1 MIDYNGTPDRRERL
15 LGNIERQKGIV
26 EGSPLRAPTKR
37 FYERMA
43 EVSTAKYTGDYSKA
57 YDLADQLLTDMNEHS
72 VFYSDGEKST
82 VWARIFDMLEDQY
95 GDAIIEK
102 YNKCYEEILKFG
114 SYETYRVSHYPGTYE
129 EYARSAALDEI
140 MSLYAKTR
148 YGGYMHVII
157 MRVLEKHFE
166 EEKTKRN
173 ERMIGKAKE
182 MTKEPGLPQN
192 ITAEQK
198 RQKIEQAKE
207 AVRRACTKTDRSDF

>member
-1 MIDYNGTPDRRERL
+1 MTGYNGTPDRRERL
-15 LGNIERQKGIV
+15 LGNIEKQKGIV
-26 EGSPLRAPTKR
+26 DDSPLRAPTKR

-43 EVSTAKYTGDYSKA
+43 EVSQAKYTGDYSKA
-57 YDLADQLLTDMNEHS
+57 YDLADRLIDDMNEHS
-72 VFYSDGEKST
+72 IFYSDGEMST
-82 VWARIFDMLEDQY
+82 VWARIFDMLETQY

-102 YNKCYEEILKFG
+102 YNKCYKEILNFG

-166 EEKTKRN
+166 EEKAKRN
-173 ERMIGKAKE
+173 DRMISKAKE
-182 MTKEPGLPQN
+182 MTREPGLPQN
-192 ITAEQK
+192 MTAEQK
-198 RQKIEQAKE
+198 RKRIEQAKE
-207 AVRRACTKTDRSDF
+207 AVRRACTQEDRSDF

>member
-15 LGNIERQKGIV
+15 LGNIEKQKGIV

-57 YDLADQLLTDMNEHS
+57 YDLADQLLIDMNEHS

-102 YNKCYEEILKFG
+102 YNKCYEEILNFG

-173 ERMIGKAKE
+173 ERMISKAKE
-182 MTKEPGLPQN
+182 MTKGPGLPQN
-192 ITAEQK
+192 ITAEQQRK
-198 RQKIEQAKE
+198 KIEEAK
-207 AVRRACTKTDRSDF
+207 ANVRKALFEDSNR